1 MTGTRLPPR
10 VVLWVSTIGFAAF
23 GLLFVLFPRWS
34 ASQVDIQLPTNT
46 AVVDFVA
53 TYGGFEIGVAVFL
66 FTCLRSNE
74 RVRTGLL
81 ASGFAVAG
89 FAIARAAAI
98 IALGDVKPVLY
109 SALVLE
115 SIAAAVAFWT
125 ARR

>member
-1 MTGTRLPPR
+1 MTGTRLLPR

>member
-1 MTGTRLPPR
+1 MTGSRLPR

-109 SALVLE
+109 RALVLE